1 MMPTEFLDRKVRV
14 DWLRFQ
20 FKSELS
26 NCIPDLIKTLDLPF
40 QRKNESLPDAKNSD
54 MLALNKVWHEI
65 YEYEGSLMGINYAP
79 SAGVENF
86 HRYFVDLSGKTLAK
100 LEFHKIQSLLYWTQC
115 HYEFIANRIDIA
127 LDFPVGSPRL
137 SLRFWESFVEDRLL
151 SHYRT
156 VRRIMNVGSRHGT
169 TVYLGSRESD
179 RFIRIYDKNIDGIEF
194 DRIELELKRFRAL
207 TVMRQLADL
216 ELSEISKYLDD
227 VVCGQINFVRSH
239 PDTEFFK
246 TYKRGAV
253 TLATPVLHCDIEKS
267 IAFIQRHS
275 PTLAML
281 HEFMGERK
289 YQEFMDNNLRSGKLA
304 MKSRHRRLIQNAQS
318 LLQAEKIR

>member
-1 MMPTEFLDRKVRV
+1 
-14 DWLRFQ
+14 
-20 FKSELS
+20 
-26 NCIPDLIKTLDLPF
+26 
-40 QRKNESLPDAKNSD
+40 
-54 MLALNKVWHEI
+54 
-65 YEYEGSLMGINYAP
+65 
-79 SAGVENF
+79 
-86 HRYFVDLSGKTLAK
+86 
-100 LEFHKIQSLLYWTQC
+100 
-115 HYEFIANRIDIA
+115 
-127 LDFPVGSPRL
+127 
-137 SLRFWESFVEDRLL
+137 
-151 SHYRT
+151 
-156 VRRIMNVGSRHGT
+156 MNVGSRHGT

-194 DRIELELKRFRAL
+194 DRIELKLKRFRAL
-207 TVMRQLADL
+207 TVMRQIADL

-239 PDTEFFK
+239 PDTEFLK

-267 IAFIQRHS
+267 IAFIHRHS

-289 YQEFMDNNLRSGKLA
+289 YQEFMDNNVRSGKLA

-318 LLQAEKIR
+318 LLQAEKSR

>member
-1 MMPTEFLDRKVRV
+1 
-14 DWLRFQ
+14 
-20 FKSELS
+20 
-26 NCIPDLIKTLDLPF
+26 
-40 QRKNESLPDAKNSD
+40 
-54 MLALNKVWHEI
+54 
-65 YEYEGSLMGINYAP
+65 
-79 SAGVENF
+79 
-86 HRYFVDLSGKTLAK
+86 
-100 LEFHKIQSLLYWTQC
+100 
-115 HYEFIANRIDIA
+115 
-127 LDFPVGSPRL
+127 
-137 SLRFWESFVEDRLL
+137 L

-179 RFIRIYDKNIDGIEF
+179 RFIRIYDKNIDGVDF

-281 HEFMGERK
+281 QEFMGERK

-318 LLQAEKIR
+318 LLGVEKIR